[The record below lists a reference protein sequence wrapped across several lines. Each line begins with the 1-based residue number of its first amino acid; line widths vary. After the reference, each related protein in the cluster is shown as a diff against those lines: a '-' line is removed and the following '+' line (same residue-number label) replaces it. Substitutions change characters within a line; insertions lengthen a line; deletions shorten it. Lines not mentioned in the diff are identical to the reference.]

1 VKRLLLAAAMLL
13 VAWSAA
19 VAQSTTARVQG
30 VVSSAEGA
38 PVAGALVQARA
49 SRTGVVRTAT
59 TDASGRYTFDLLEPG
74 EWSFVARSPQ
84 GVLSDSKSVV
94 LRLQQNLRVD
104 LAVGAGLV
112 EEVEVTDEVPLLDP
126 TRVGGELRIGRVETE
141 QIPIAARNVTDLA
154 LLDASVRVAPAGNY
168 YGERGSAFV
177 INGQTGRSNSFLV
190 DGLDNN
196 DQSSGTN
203 LNASFSQLVVSE
215 FVVLTHQYAAEF
227 GRASGGVVNIVTGRG
242 GNELESAFFA
252 QGSAA
257 RWNAPGELVSTLPG
271 EGAESGS
278 GFQTGFRAS
287 GPFVKDKAFW
297 FVAYEHQG
305 AEEVTPY
312 TGTTENGI
320 AGGRVAGQRRDDNL
334 FLRTDFN
341 LDTNNVLMVRLSAD
355 DRKTPNL
362 NVGGVVTPES
372 GFKVDEEDFQL
383 AANLTSVLSPTAT
396 NELRFLYGSSTFDQ
410 RANSEDFGIER
421 PSGIYGGNDLSAQL
435 REERRFQIVD
445 NLTLRRGNHTLKTGY
460 DITRS
465 KTRVE
470 ARFNPVGNFLYE
482 TDAPFEPGDCGD
494 LIAFQIDGY
503 CSADAGTECR
513 RDADCQWDG
522 KGYCVLP
529 TVPCPGVPGVD
540 DDGDGRIDEDGDI
553 TTYATVYQLIF
564 GEPKSTLDDTRIG
577 FFAQDSWQVSPKLL
591 LDYGLRWDA
600 STFRL
605 PESAR
610 VETPNTPN
618 GGAPRDW
625 NDFAPRFGFTWQPR
639 NDGKLVVR
647 GGAGIFYDKLV
658 LAFPAVSA
666 ITSGTKIGLYFPQGT
681 TVELTPEFI
690 ELVGIDIIRQALGF
704 LDSLTLRFST
714 GTELNTPYA
723 NQFNL
728 GVEGAIGRGAWSANL
743 IRTMGYSQ
751 PRMKDLNPVIDA
763 SGIDALPVHRDPV
776 VGSIAAVVTEGRSWY
791 SGLELGWKWRGES
804 SWHSVSYTLSRSED
818 DGPDPL
824 LGGIY
829 LPPRPAVVDAGSF
842 ESFASERGRSDYDRR
857 HRFVVAGEM
866 PLPWWGLRLSS
877 VAQYMSAAPFNVT
890 TGRDDNSDGITT
902 DRPQGVGRNTG
913 VDTPLEEVNVLRTRF
928 GLAPVTSLKDSS
940 YVQVDL
946 RVTRPFAAGKVKS
959 GEFFAQVFN
968 VFDRFNAGQV
978 EGRATS
984 QNFGQPITAAGPP
997 RTLEFGIKLA
1007 M

>member
-1 VKRLLLAAAMLL
+1 MKRFLLGAVLFLAA
-13 VAWSAA
+13 WSGAA
-19 VAQSTTARVQG
+19 AQSTTARVQG
-30 VVSSAEGA
+30 TVSAAGEPAPGA
-38 PVAGALVQARA
+38 IVQARA
-49 SRTGVVRTAT
+49 ARTGAVRTTT
-59 TDASGRYTFDLLEPG
+59 TDAGGRFAFDLLEPG
-74 EWSFVARSPQ
+74 EWSFVARSAD
-84 GVLSDSKSVV
+84 GVLTESKNVL
-94 LRLQQNLRVD
+94 LRLQQTLRVD
-104 LAVGAGLV
+104 LAVGTGLV
-112 EEVEVTDEVPLLDP
+112 EELVATDAAPLVDP
-126 TRVGGELRIGRVETE
+126 QRTGGELRIGRVETE
-141 QIPIAARNVTDLA
+141 QIPIAARNVVDLA
-154 LLDASVRVAPAGNY
+154 LLDASVRQSSAGNY

-242 GNELESAFFA
+242 GNELETTWFA

-257 RWNAPGELVSTLPG
+257 RWNAPGELVSSLPG
-271 EGAESGS
+271 EGSDSGS
-278 GFQTGFRAS
+278 GFQTGVRVS

-305 AEEVTPY
+305 AEEIAPY
-312 TGTTENGI
+312 TGVTENGV
-320 AGGRVAGQRRDDNL
+320 AGGRVEGRRRDDNL

-341 LDTNNVLMVRLSAD
+341 LDAHNLLMMRLSVD
-355 DRKTPNL
+355 DRTTPNL
-362 NVGGVVTPES
+362 NVGGVFTPDA
-372 GFKVDEEDFQL
+372 GFGVDERDLQV
-383 AANLTSVLSPTAT
+383 AGSLTSVFSPTAT
-396 NELRFLYGSSTFDQ
+396 NELRLLYGASRFDQ

-421 PSGIYGGNDLSAQL
+421 PSGIFGGNDLSAQL
-435 REERRFQIVD
+435 REERRLQIVD
-445 NLTLRRGNHTLKTGY
+445 NLTLRRGTHTVKAGY
-460 DITRS
+460 DVTRS
-465 KTRVE
+465 KTKVE

-494 LIAFQIDGY
+494 IVASQVEGF
-503 CSADAGTECR
+503 CSGDATTECR
-513 RDADCQWDG
+513 RDADCAGDG
-522 KGYCVLP
+522 KGYCILP
-529 TVPCPGVPGVD
+529 TIPCPGIPDFD
-540 DDGDGRIDEDGDI
+540 DDEDGKVDEDGDI

-564 GEPKSTLDDTRIG
+564 GEPKSTLNDTRFG
-577 FFAQDSWQVSPKLL
+577 LFAQDSWQATPRLL
-591 LDYGLRWDA
+591 LDYGVRWDV

-605 PESAR
+605 PASAR
-610 VETPNTPN
+610 VDTPYTPN
-618 GGAPRDW
+618 GGAGRDW
-625 NDFAPRFGFTWQPR
+625 DDVAPRFGFTWQPR
-639 NDGKLVVR
+639 GDGKLVLR

-690 ELVGIDIIRQALGF
+690 EEVGIDLIKQALEF
-704 LDSLTLRFST
+704 PESLILRFST
-714 GTELNTPYA
+714 GTELSTPYA

-728 GVEGAIGRGAWSANL
+728 GAEGAIGRGAWSANL
-743 IRTMGYSQ
+743 VRTLGYAQ

-763 SGIDALPVHRDPV
+763 SGINALPVHRDPT
-776 VGSIAAVVTEGRSWY
+776 VGSIAAVVTEGRTWY
-791 SGLELGWKWRGES
+791 SGLELGWRWRGES

-829 LPPRPAVVDAGSF
+829 LPPRPAVPDAGPF

-857 HRFVVAGEM
+857 HRFVVAGEA

-913 VDTPLEEVNVLRTRF
+913 ADTPLDEVNVLRGRF
-928 GLAPVTSLKDSS
+928 GLAPVSELKDSS
-940 YVQVDL
+940 FVQVDL
-946 RVTRPFAAGKVKS
+946 RVSRPFAAGKVKS
-959 GEFFAQVFN
+959 GEVYAQVFN

-978 EGRATS
+978 EGRATALS
-984 QNFGQPITAAGPP
+984 FGEPITAAGPP
-997 RTLEFGIKLA
+997 RTLEFGVKLS